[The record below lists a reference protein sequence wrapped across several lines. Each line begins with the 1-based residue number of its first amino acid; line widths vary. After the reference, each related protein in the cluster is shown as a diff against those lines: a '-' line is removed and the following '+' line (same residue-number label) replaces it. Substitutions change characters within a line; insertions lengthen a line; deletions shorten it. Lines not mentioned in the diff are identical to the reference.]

1 MVIGSPRKDFYWPLI
16 GFLAIYLPM
25 ICVIDIIEGPAQGK
39 RIWLKENQCL
49 EVGRI
54 SSADFSIPTDSHLS
68 RRHLLLDST
77 QNGFRVR
84 DVGSANGTFLN
95 DQRVTVHAL
104 NSGDTIRAGMSSF
117 RISLRENDVN
127 PHQQDGISFNNQA
140 ELRQTECPTD
150 SATATQEEQD
160 QLPTS
165 IRTFQFSDRV
175 DYESEFQIQEMSEP
189 QTLSANDI
197 TVNDLVANVVD
208 IEPSPLD
215 QLYERKRN
223 DAEVARETW
232 WKSFFTTS
240 HKPYLFEQSKEF
252 LAIQG
257 DFIGLAQKFS
267 ATYELSLII
276 NQNQLQSDS
285 LELIERLRH
294 TGAIESLSKT
304 LCFIPGKKVRD
315 LWGLIYL
322 CLRQDAIICIGS
334 RRQVSVSELLPFA
347 NSLSYPSMFETHLR
361 DLASEIGRWFVSN
374 DSFAMYELDRDG
386 KIGLLIQSKD

>member
-150 SATATQEEQD
+150 SATATQEEHHSVELYRD
-160 QLPTS
+160 EDMKSYLCPHLANASGLGSEHGTPTC
-165 IRTFQFSDRV
+165 I
-175 DYESEFQIQEMSEP
+175 P
-189 QTLSANDI
+189 NLLNLSAA
-197 TVNDLVANVVD
+197 LVDEAH
-208 IEPSPLD
+208 PS
-215 QLYERKRN
+215 
-223 DAEVARETW
+223 
-232 WKSFFTTS
+232 
-240 HKPYLFEQSKEF
+240 
-252 LAIQG
+252 
-257 DFIGLAQKFS
+257 
-267 ATYELSLII
+267 
-276 NQNQLQSDS
+276 
-285 LELIERLRH
+285 
-294 TGAIESLSKT
+294 
-304 LCFIPGKKVRD
+304 
-315 LWGLIYL
+315 
-322 CLRQDAIICIGS
+322 
-334 RRQVSVSELLPFA
+334 SVL
-347 NSLSYPSMFETHLR
+347 
-361 DLASEIGRWFVSN
+361 
-374 DSFAMYELDRDG
+374 
-386 KIGLLIQSKD
+386 